1 MKMSL
6 TTLSAEDVT
15 NNSDVAMVTASGVKE
30 SVMDVAQMMR
40 AKEIAQ
46 LGLYIGIGL
55 NIPILVFGLVGNSL
69 SFYILR
75 RKLKMSS
82 THTYL
87 SALAVVDSLFLFVS
101 IGKYKII
108 YSIYI
113 TVFNIMLKLCS
124 RIDIGL

>member
-1 MKMSL
+1 MAM
-6 TTLSAEDVT
+6 TTFTADNVT
-15 NNSDVAMVTASGVKE
+15 NISDVAMVTASDVE
-30 SVMDVAQMMR
+30 QSVVDIALMKR

-46 LGLYIGIGL
+46 LGLYIGVGFY
-55 NIPILVFGLVGNSL
+55 IPILVFGLVGNSL

-101 IGKYKII
+101 IGKY
-108 YSIYI
+108 
-113 TVFNIMLKLCS
+113 
-124 RIDIGL
+124 